1 MKSVKARVSD
11 LWSRGGQDFC
21 FPSPPPPQERQES
34 VLKYFTNG
42 YKSSHFS
49 NLFRFCR
56 FGRLGRLIVARIF
69 FYLQLT
75 SPQFSQ
81 DIESSC
87 PPCPP
92 FKKPG
97 LDRPPCAALR
107 DKLAIWTT
115 STQIWHDSI
124 LIAMDAGQS
133 WHLIDRSAL
142 PISRSDWSLNHSWFW
157 QKIGRS
163 RRKYRQNFE
172 RLYLRC
178 FLAET
183 GRFSQITAV

>member
-1 MKSVKARVSD
+1 MPVAH
-11 LWSRGGQDFC
+11 LWGGGGGSKTYA
-21 FPSPPPPQERQES
+21 PIPPQERQES

-56 FGRLGRLIVARIF
+56 FGRLGRLIVARNF
-69 FYLQLT
+69 FYLQPT

-81 DIESSC
+81 DIKSSC
-87 PPCPP
+87 PPCLP

-178 FLAET
+178 LMA
-183 GRFSQITAV
+183 GDSRYCRSRAV